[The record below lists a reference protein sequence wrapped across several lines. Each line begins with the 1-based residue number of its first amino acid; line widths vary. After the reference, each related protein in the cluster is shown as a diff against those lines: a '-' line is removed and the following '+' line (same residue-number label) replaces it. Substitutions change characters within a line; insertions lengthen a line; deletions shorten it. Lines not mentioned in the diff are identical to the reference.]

1 MDADQITFLHLV
13 YSWLGVEFHTLFLD
27 YGTRKASAKDIKS
40 LRLIQIIRHHMMI
53 NAWFWIPKTA
63 RRICLYLLDFVFSK
77 EKVKYMDNWYNVPA
91 LTDYP
96 YDEIDKL
103 PQGTKLRAWMKI
115 QNRKKNQ
122 SSDWYIAF
130 KGFNTKDLQT
140 MYYSYGV
147 LRTLFDACVNPL
159 HVFVEICKERYT
171 SLLLEPR
178 MDLRSNEVL
187 VSIESEHANLDPLE
201 SVGSEPTNLGPLDP
215 VESAHANLD
224 PLERAIEE
232 SLREFEKDDVL
243 FADPVLLSAKL
254 NSRYFETEKSGDNE
268 VDFLFEVENRACP
281 ISMGRKK
288 IPVIGAQCM
297 HRRSFCLF
305 NMQQLA
311 QQYEGK
317 KERPWMCPICK
328 KDCQPPYNMLLV
340 PQDLDITN
348 SSSSDI
354 FSTD

>member
-1 MDADQITFLHLV
+1 MTVYYRCDKSAMDADQISFSQLV

-27 YGTRKASAKDIKS
+27 YGTQKSSAKDVKS
-40 LRLIQIIRHHMMI
+40 LRLIKIIRDRIML
-53 NAWFWIPKTA
+53 NTWFWIPVTA
-63 RRICLYLLDFVFSK
+63 RRICPHLLDFVFSK
-77 EKVKYMDNWYNVPA
+77 ETVPYMNNWRNVPA
-91 LTDYP
+91 LRGYP
-96 YDEIDKL
+96 YGTRGKL
-103 PQGTKLRAWMKI
+103 PQGTVLRTWMRV
-115 QNRKKNQ
+115 QNRNKLQ

-130 KGFNTKDLQT
+130 KKFKTSELQT
-140 MYYSYGV
+140 MYHSYGI
-147 LRTLFDACVNPL
+147 LRMLFGIHVNPL
-159 HVFVEICKERYT
+159 HVFVEICKERYAN
-171 SLLLEPR
+171 LLLELHI
-178 MDLRSNEVL
+178 DLRSNEVL
-187 VSIESEHANLDPLE
+187 ESIESERTNLD
-201 SVGSEPTNLGPLDP
+201 PLDP
-215 VESAHANLD
+215 VESEPANLD
-224 PLERAIEE
+224 PLERAIKE

-254 NSRYFETEKSGDNE
+254 NTRYFETERSADGE

-288 IPVIGAQCM
+288 IPVIGLQCM